1 MDSQKLSS
9 SRGLTYRK
17 GSAAFVFR
25 RQGEGWYLLMLKLKN
40 RHIRGWV
47 LPSGGRENNETYEAT
62 AIRELNEETGIRDVE
77 LLGTLDNLALKYDF
91 PNEQLED
98 LVTNGAPGGVVYR
111 GQYKVPVCF
120 SYNKRKDDHHAQE
133 DGVGGPEGAEIA
145 GRAKQDARQGRG
157 QHGGAD
163 DHGGLQVGRF
173 PGVPGP
179 RRRGHLIGAHL
190 RH

>member
-1 MDSQKLSS
+1 MMDSQKLSS

-91 PNEQLED
+91 PDEQLED

-133 DGVGGPEGAEIA
+133 DQIDAIVWYSIEKALEVATPELRDNIKNVVGTC
-145 GRAKQDARQGRG
+145 RARG
-157 QHGGAD
+157 W
-163 DHGGLQVGRF
+163 
-173 PGVPGP
+173 
-179 RRRGHLIGAHL
+179 IT
-190 RH
+190 